1 MNRLLPILALCVVAC
16 GEGQPPP
23 PAVVGTH
30 AEAKAT
36 DDRLIEENQ
45 RIAERE
51 ESDIQAWMR
60 RRKVSMTATGTGL
73 RYKLVRDVP
82 GDTAK
87 PGQLAVLNYAVFLL
101 NGDTC
106 YASALGE
113 PASFRIEHADV
124 ESGLHEGIQHLSV
137 GDSAVLV
144 IPSALAY
151 GLLGDRNKIPMRST
165 VIYHIG
171 LVALKP

>member
-1 MNRLLPILALCVVAC
+1 MRNLPVIGVFLFAAC
-16 GEGQPPP
+16 GGGRTP
-23 PAVVGTH
+23 PATIGERGAPVDT
-30 AEAKAT
+30 
-36 DDRLIEENQ
+36 RLMDENRKLGQ
-45 RIAERE
+45 RE
-51 ESDIQAWMR
+51 EQDIQDWTR
-60 RRKVSMTATGTGL
+60 RQGVPMVSTGTGL

-87 PGQLAVLNYAVFLL
+87 PGQVAVLNFAVFLL

-106 YASALGE
+106 YSSEPGH

-124 ESGLHEGIQHLSV
+124 ESGLQEGVQHLSA

-144 IPSALAY
+144 IPSALAF

-165 VIYHIG
+165 VVYHIG
-171 LVALKP
+171 LVRVGK